1 MVERQRV
8 CAMEIWA
15 ECFGG
20 DPRFMQRRDSMEIN
34 GIMTGM
40 EGWEKEKTP
49 RKSGPYGSQRGFR
62 NVTTDYDYKGQND
75 VA

>member
-40 EGWEKEKTP
+40 EGWK
-49 RKSGPYGSQRGFR
+49 RNKSKQRYGPYGVLAGFEIE
-62 NVTTDYDYKGQND
+62 NG
-75 VA
+75 VAVSMLP